1 MPLRHVARDLREN
14 LTGFYMY
21 KLFSTVFF
29 FGGGGGGGGDFV
41 VLLPWQPRHAG
52 KTLAII
58 SCVYYFMHSI
68 QNDIDCTVRAKSLM
82 QN

>member
-29 FGGGGGGGGDFV
+29 FWGGGGGFCCSV
-41 VLLPWQPRHAG
+41 ALAATPRRQNF
-52 KTLAII
+52 
-58 SCVYYFMHSI
+58 SYYFMRILFYAFYS
-68 QNDIDCTVRAKSLM
+68 K
-82 QN
+82 